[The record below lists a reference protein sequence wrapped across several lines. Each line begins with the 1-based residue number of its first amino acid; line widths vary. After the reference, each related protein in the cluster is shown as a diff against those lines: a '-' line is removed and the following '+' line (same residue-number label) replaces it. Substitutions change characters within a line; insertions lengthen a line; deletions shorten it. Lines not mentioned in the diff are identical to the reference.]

1 MQCAATFVAVFY
13 GAKLA
18 FKDWRKQ
25 RRQELAD
32 AAAERA
38 LSHLAHVDQWLTEH
52 LKHGEP
58 QTLRR
63 AQVEAEAVTDEGH
76 TRANY
81 SKELRER
88 VEDTPYIIP
97 DLASQLE
104 IVDKSMNNRNQ
115 QSERRHV
122 MRVLDLASRL
132 GVLDKSI
139 NGQNQEPERRFVRQS
154 LVGEARGNVKK
165 VAKSIRNCRRSCN
178 SPVLRG

>member
-1 MQCAATFVAVFY
+1 M
-13 GAKLA
+13 
-18 FKDWRKQ
+18 
-25 RRQELAD
+25 
-32 AAAERA
+32 
-38 LSHLAHVDQWLTEH
+38 AHVDQWLTEH